1 MVEFGSNFFAKN
13 IQGLFDEHKVDKVSY
28 KRKLNVYQDA
38 YPNFLYE
45 SPSMTLKENFETS
58 NLDQFKAGPSGK
70 ALEVESIVLI
80 EMKAKRTTIKEILG
94 EHVDTC

>member
-1 MVEFGSNFFAKN
+1 
-13 IQGLFDEHKVDKVSY
+13 
-28 KRKLNVYQDA
+28 
-38 YPNFLYE
+38 
-45 SPSMTLKENFETS
+45 MTLKENFETS